1 MYQYSHIQL
10 VESNLKLLKIFLNQ
24 INTRQLVKKARRI
37 TNNARRL
44 L

>member
-1 MYQYSHIQL
+1 MYQHSHIQL
-10 VESNLKLLKIFLNQ
+10 VESNLKLLKISLNQ
-24 INTRQLVKKARRI
+24 INTRQLVKKNRRI

>member
-1 MYQYSHIQL
+1 MYQHSHIQL

-24 INTRQLVKKARRI
+24 INTRQLVKKTRRI
-37 TNNARRL
+37 TNNTRRL